1 MPNLRYTIRLLA
13 KSPGFTI
20 AAILI
25 LGFGIGANTAIF
37 SLIDAVLLK
46 PLPYP
51 RAERLMLVT
60 QETSNSPLSWV
71 DYPDY
76 QDFRVVQK
84 SFEELGV
91 MREWH
96 FDLSGQSEAMRL
108 FGGYVSASFFK
119 VFRIPFLLGRPF
131 TEEEDK
137 PGGPFL
143 AVINERIWRTK
154 FGADPNIVG
163 KTITLDN
170 QNCLVV
176 GVAPAQIEDWTA
188 GLDVLIPLNL
198 MPAFGNGWMTNRAG
212 HQLDC
217 YGRLNAGVTIAQAQA
232 ECDLFQKGQSERY
245 PDAEG
250 GRVTRVTSLL
260 DSAVS
265 GYAATLWLLGA
276 VVVCL
281 LLIAC
286 ANVANLFLARALERR
301 REMNIRAAI
310 GASRIR
316 LVGQLL
322 VESVLLSVIG
332 GVLGIAIASWAIG
345 LIKMLSPQQDLAR
358 FERIGL
364 DVTALLFCFGAT
376 LATALL
382 FGVFPA
388 WTLSKTKLGT
398 ALKDDGSRSA
408 TGGRQRHR
416 LQSALIIGQVA
427 LACMLLFGTGLLARS
442 LEAAQTVPFGFDPHN
457 LLVARVELA
466 TVRYGTGGRSLEF
479 FQSLLNK
486 VRGLPGVVSASV
498 NPNPPFNGWSG
509 VILFGLAGQP
519 DPTPGEEPAFEWQKV
534 TTDYFR
540 TLKMPL
546 VAGRDFEESDLLED
560 RNVVIIDQVIAD
572 RFFPKQDPLGK
583 QIHDFGERVGE
594 GRRYYTII
602 GITKHVLHDS
612 PGAHV
617 ADFQA
622 YLPFPP
628 SLRDGILLV
637 RTQGDPLAMVPAIRK
652 TVASIDPTV
661 ALSEVGTLA
670 DWIGQKLMT
679 RRLGALLVSLFSGIA
694 LSLSA
699 IGLYGVLAYSVTQ
712 RRREIGVRIAVGA
725 QASNIVRLVVHQGLT
740 IVGLGL
746 IAGSVTAL
754 VLARFINSL
763 LYDVSGNDPL
773 TLFLAAL
780 VLLTVGFLACLWPAI
795 CASRINPITALRE

>member
-1 MPNLRYTIRLLA
+1 VRHLRYTLRLLA
-13 KSPGFTI
+13 KSPGFTVT
-20 AAILI
+20 AILI

-37 SLIDAVLLK
+37 SLIDAVLLRA
-46 PLPYP
+46 LPYP
-51 RAERLMLVT
+51 HAERLALVT

-76 QDFRVVQK
+76 QDFRVAQK

-96 FDLSGQSEAMRL
+96 FDLSGRGDPVRL

-143 AVINERIWRTK
+143 AVLNERIWRTK
-154 FGADPNIVG
+154 FGADPNIIG
-163 KTITLDN
+163 KIIALDN

-176 GVAPAQIEDWTA
+176 GVAPARIEDWTA

-198 MPAFGNGWMTNRAG
+198 MPAFGNGWMTSRAG

-217 YGRLNAGVTIAQAQA
+217 YGRLNAGVSFVQAQA
-232 ECDLFQKGQSERY
+232 ECDLFQKGQAKRY
-245 PDAEG
+245 PEAEG
-250 GRVTRVTSLL
+250 GRVMRATSLL
-260 DSAVS
+260 DSVVS

-286 ANVANLFLARALERR
+286 ANVANLFLARSLERR
-301 REMNIRAAI
+301 KEMSIRAAM

-322 VESVLLSVIG
+322 LESALLSAIG
-332 GVLGIAIASWAIG
+332 GILGIAVAFWTIG
-345 LIKMLSPQQDLAR
+345 LIKTLSPQQDLAR

-364 DVTALLFCFGAT
+364 DVPALLFCFGAT
-376 LATALL
+376 LVTALL

-388 WTLSKTKLGT
+388 WALSKTKLGT
-398 ALKDDGSRSA
+398 ALKDDGSRSV
-408 TGGRQRHR
+408 TGGRQRGS
-416 LQSALIIGQVA
+416 LQSVLITGQVA
-427 LACMLLFGTGLLARS
+427 LACMLLFGAGLLARS
-442 LEAAQTVPFGFDPHN
+442 LEASQTVPLGFDPQN
-457 LLVARVELA
+457 LLVARIELPSL
-466 TVRYGTGGRSLEF
+466 RYGTGGRSLEF
-479 FQSLLNK
+479 FKSLLSN
-486 VRGLPGVVSASV
+486 VRVLPGVLAASL

-509 VILFGLAGQP
+509 VILFGIAGEP
-519 DPTPGEEPAFEWQKV
+519 DPTPGEESAFEWQKV

-546 VAGRDFEESDLLED
+546 VAGRDFEESDLVED
-560 RNVVIIDQVIAD
+560 RNVVIIDQAIAD
-572 RFFPKQDPLGK
+572 RFFPKENPIGK

-594 GRRYYTII
+594 GRRFYTII

-637 RTQGDPLAMVPAIRK
+637 RTQGDPLGMLPAIRK
-652 TVASIDPTV
+652 TVASTDPTV
-661 ALSEVGTLA
+661 ALSEVGTLE
-670 DWIGQKLMT
+670 DWIGQKSMT
-679 RRLGALLVSLFSGIA
+679 RRLGALLVTLFSGIA
-694 LSLSA
+694 LFLSA
-699 IGLYGVLAYSVTQ
+699 IGLYGTLAYSVTE

-725 QASNIVRLVVHQGLT
+725 RAANIINLVMRQGFK

-746 IAGSVTAL
+746 AIGLSSAL
-754 VLARFINSL
+754 LTARFMNSL
-763 LYDVSGNDPL
+763 LYGVSENDPV
-773 TLFLAAL
+773 TLGLAIL
-780 VLLTVGFLACLWPAI
+780 VLLLAGFLACFLPAWR
-795 CASRINPITALRE
+795 AARINPVTALRE